1 MKNLYPL
8 KFKPIFK
15 SKIWGGNKIKT
26 YLGIDYG
33 DLPNCGEAWMISGV
47 EGNISEVAE
56 GELQGAKL
64 TGLIRDYREALV
76 GGKVYEQFQED
87 FPLLIK
93 FIDANDDLSVQVHPD
108 DKLAKARHNSFGKT
122 EMWFT
127 LQADENAKLIAGFN
141 RELSKE
147 EYVRHFESGKLF
159 DILNQEPVGA
169 EDVFFIPAGRVHTIG
184 KGILLAEIQ
193 QTSDI
198 TYRIYDFDRKD
209 DQGNARELHVE
220 EALDAMDYRFYD
232 QYKTPYVDALN
243 EPVELAKCEYFQTRK
258 IRFNQSVERDYSD
271 IDSFIIYICYEGKF
285 EIRYDGK
292 SFGFAKGEAAL
303 LPASVKSVTLVP
315 GGETKILETFVP

>member
-1 MKNLYPL
+1 
-8 KFKPIFK
+8 
-15 SKIWGGNKIKT
+15 
-26 YLGIDYG
+26 
-33 DLPNCGEAWMISGV
+33 MISGV